1 VSRKLSDAT
10 AIVAEVSMIAE
21 VTAISWP
28 PVPDERT
35 RRLVTFAMGRW
46 RALAAGDTAS

>member
-10 AIVAEVSMIAE
+10 ATPDEVSMIAE
-21 VTAISWP
+21 VTAISLP
-28 PVPDERT
+28 PVPGERA

-46 RALAAGDTAS
+46 RALAARDTAS